1 MRCPCCGADLK
12 VADKIKYCEFCGFE
26 ERETRV
32 INKYNL
38 VIAYSRGVSP
48 DLKIKIR
55 STNID
60 FDLKVGTMVNFKL
73 APGPHEIVFQEGG
86 RKESR
91 FIIVPDK
98 EDQIV
103 QIDYSYDQNR
113 EVPVLIKIIQPEALG
128 SIELKDGKYP
138 AQKNGLSMLSLVLAS
153 FGLAVPVT
161 IIFMINK
168 KRAEKQG
175 LRVHPLD
182 ICALVLSWCFVA
194 LLLLAFGIGILGEA
208 LS

>member
-1 MRCPCCGADLK
+1 MRCPCCGADLRE
-12 VADKIKYCEFCGFE
+12 ADKMRYCEFCGFE
-26 ERETRV
+26 ERETQV
-32 INKYNL
+32 IQKYNL

-48 DLKIKIR
+48 DLKIMIR

-60 FDLKVGTMVNFKL
+60 YDLKVGTMVNFRL
-73 APGPHEIVFQEGG
+73 APGPHEIIFQEGG

-98 EDQIV
+98 EDKLV
-103 QIDYSYDQNR
+103 KIDYSYDQNR

-138 AQKNGLSMLSLVLAS
+138 AQKNGLSMLALILSV
-153 FGLAVPVT
+153 FGLSLPVT
-161 IIFMINK
+161 IIFIVNK

-182 ICALVLSWCFVA
+182 ICALVIAWAFWA
-194 LLLLAFGIGILGEA
+194 LMVFAFGVGILGEA